1 MILSHTIGLVKRIQ
15 RLCFVLLL
23 MITTLTVN
31 AQDDLIFTITDANGN
46 DQVTL
51 DIQVENFTNIFI
63 FEFSINWDPSV
74 LEFINTSSYNL
85 NGLASFSFGT
95 PSFPNVNEG
104 ELTASWADPALG
116 TNGES
121 LSDGTSIFS
130 ITFNVLS
137 PSSTTVFFSDT
148 PTTIG
153 VVDIN
158 GQAVNVQTNSGIVN
172 GDGLDIEGNIYHD
185 TNFNCAF
192 DAENGIEDFII
203 RLEGE
208 NDNFYTT
215 TDINGNFDAT
225 VLEGNYN
232 VFVQTPNFWETC
244 DPSYPITVEQSTPID
259 LSIPIQFTGIPP
271 TDDVIISV
279 SNANGNQDIV
289 VDIIVENFTD
299 IIGAQFSVAW
309 DSTILQFDTLIN
321 VNQDLPFISPISS
334 FNLVGQNLNFLWFDQ
349 NVSGGY
355 SLPNGSIL
363 FSLQFDAISIE
374 PTPVIITSTE
384 DLIIEFSGPN
394 GTLNYE
400 TNEGIVNG
408 NGIEIE
414 GNIYH
419 DANLNCAYDAENGIE
434 DFVIRLEGENNN
446 YYATTDE
453 NGTFS
458 STILEGDYTLFVQ
471 TPDYWE
477 TCDPNF
483 PITIE
488 QGTPLDLSIPV
499 QFTKAMVQGI
509 VFVDD
514 AGDCTYNGSEE
525 GWTGANIILEN
536 AETYYSLSNNN
547 GNYAIT
553 VEPGAYELRV
563 IPPTY
568 WGTCEISYPVDLSFG
583 EILNIDFPL
592 QALIECPL
600 MEVNLASPFLRRCF
614 DGVYLLHYCNNGTT
628 IAENAYI
635 EVAIDP
641 FLIVNSITATY
652 ETLGDNNFVFQLGD
666 VPSGTCESIAIEI
679 EVSCDAVLGQSHCSE
694 ARIYPNV
701 DCSEPDPSW
710 SGASIVLDG
719 ECEGDSLA
727 FSIQN
732 IGTGDMAN
740 TLTYIVI
747 EDNIMYIPEPFQ
759 LNSSEEKIIKIPAN
773 GSTYRLE
780 ADQVPGHPGNSM
792 PSVAIEGCGTN
803 GMGTFSVGFIEQY
816 SQDEASPFVSIDCQA
831 NIGAYDPNDKRA
843 FPLGVGN
850 DRLIEANTDI
860 EYMIRFQNTGTDTAF
875 NVVILDELSQFI
887 DPTSVRA
894 GASSHPYELNISAD
908 GVLEF
913 RFDNI
918 MLPDSTVD
926 QAGSNGFVQFKVA
939 QIPDNLPNTLIEN
952 SAAIY
957 FDFNEPVITNT
968 VQHTIEKPE
977 IITYNVVTLCA
988 GDEWNGQVYENSVL
1002 FFQSSETPYVIN
1014 TDYTEIQVLETFAI
1028 SVEINLTAGEVYNGN
1043 AYYEDTQII
1052 EEYTAVNGCDSLVTV
1067 TILVETTNS
1076 KSTLPTSVSVFPN
1089 PFDQVT
1095 IVRIEGERLP
1105 NTTFKLYNALGTLVR
1120 SDLFSEQEFHFH
1132 RNDLVKGI
1140 YMYKVE
1146 SDGLDISSGKL
1157 MIR

>member
-1 MILSHTIGLVKRIQ
+1 MILYITTSLMNKIQ
-15 RLCFVLLL
+15 RLSIMLLFMVASL
-23 MITTLTVN
+23 TTSAQVEDVVFTVSS
-31 AQDDLIFTITDANGN
+31 ANGT

-51 DIQVENFTNIFI
+51 DIQVENFTNII
-63 FEFSINWDPSV
+63 SSQYTIIWNPSV
-74 LEFINTSSYNL
+74 LQYNDLNINDNL
-85 NGLASFSFGT
+85 AWDNTLANFGLNNTDNGTISWSWFS
-95 PSFPNVNEG
+95 
-104 ELTASWADPALG
+104 TAGIPLDIQ
-116 TNGES
+116 
-121 LSDGTSIFS
+121 DGSTLYS
-130 ITFNVLS
+130 ITFDVLS
-137 PSSTTVFFSDT
+137 VEPTSVGIGDT
-148 PTTIG
+148 PTTIEVADGNFNIIG
-153 VVDIN
+153 VQIN
-158 GQAVNVQTNSGIVN
+158 PGFVN
-172 GDGLDIEGNIYHD
+172 GSG
-185 TNFNCAF
+185 
-192 DAENGIEDFII
+192 
-203 RLEGE
+203 
-208 NDNFYTT
+208 
-215 TDINGNFDAT
+215 
-225 VLEGNYN
+225 
-232 VFVQTPNFWETC
+232 
-244 DPSYPITVEQSTPID
+244 
-259 LSIPIQFTGIPP
+259 
-271 TDDVIISV
+271 
-279 SNANGNQDIV
+279 
-289 VDIIVENFTD
+289 
-299 IIGAQFSVAW
+299 
-309 DSTILQFDTLIN
+309 
-321 VNQDLPFISPISS
+321 VN
-334 FNLVGQNLNFLWFDQ
+334 
-349 NVSGGY
+349 
-355 SLPNGSIL
+355 
-363 FSLQFDAISIE
+363 
-374 PTPVIITSTE
+374 
-384 DLIIEFSGPN
+384 
-394 GTLNYE
+394 
-400 TNEGIVNG
+400 
-408 NGIEIE
+408 IE

-419 DANLNCAYDAENGIE
+419 DANLNCTFDTENGI
-434 DFVIRLEGENNN
+434 DNFVIRLEGENNN
-446 YYATTDE
+446 YYTTTDE
-453 NGTFS
+453 DGTFS
-458 STILEGDYTLFVQ
+458 TTVLEGDYNVVVQ
-471 TPDYWE
+471 TPEFWE
-477 TCDPNF
+477 TCAPSY
-483 PITIE
+483 PITVE
-488 QGTPLDLSIPV
+488 QGTPINLSIPT
-499 QFTKAMVQGI
+499 QFTGAMVQGI
-509 VFVDD
+509 VFVDE
-514 AGDCTYNGSEE
+514 AEDCTYDGNEE
-525 GWTGANIILEN
+525 GWAGANIILEN
-536 AETYYSLSNNN
+536 SETYYSLSNNN

-553 VEPGAYELRV
+553 VEPGDYELRI
-563 IPPTY
+563 IPPSY
-568 WGTCEISYPVDLSFG
+568 WGSCEVSYPVNLGVG
-583 EILNIDFPL
+583 EILNLDIPI
-592 QALIECPL
+592 QVIIECPL
-600 MEVNLASPFLRRCF
+600 MEVNLATPFLRRCF
-614 DGVYLLHYCNNGTT
+614 DGAYFLQYCNNGTT
-628 IAENAYI
+628 TAENAYI
-635 EVAIDP
+635 ELAIDP
-641 FLIVNSITATY
+641 FINVNGASATY
-652 ETLGDNNFVFQLGD
+652 EALGDNNFVFQLGD
-666 VPSGTCESIAIEI
+666 VPPGTCESIAIEI

-719 ECEGDSLA
+719 ECEGDSIA
-727 FSIQN
+727 ISIQN
-732 IGTGDMAN
+732 IGTGDMTN

-747 EDNIMYIPEPFQ
+747 EDNIMYMPAPFQ
-759 LNSSEEKIIKIPAN
+759 LESGEEVIVKMPAN

-792 PSVAIEGCGTN
+792 PSVDIEGCGTN
-803 GMGTFSVGFIEQY
+803 GMGTISLGYVGQY
-816 SQDEASPFVSIDCQA
+816 SQDEANPFISIDCQE